1 MGPFRGKSILMV
13 AGPVPMLFLGLANHR
28 QRGISAE
35 NPMSMAAIA
44 ENSKNSEK
52 GPASHAA
59 CGLTIQERPAG
70 NSLGCAGGRESRT
83 GNGMTPKPDD
93 NGRSGCIIGRISTNS
108 SRSR

>member
-1 MGPFRGKSILMV
+1 
-13 AGPVPMLFLGLANHR
+13 MLFLGLANHR

-35 NPMSMAAIA
+35 NAMSMAAIA

-59 CGLTIQERPAG
+59 CALTIQERPAG

-93 NGRSGCIIGRISTNS
+93 NGRSGRIIGRISTNS